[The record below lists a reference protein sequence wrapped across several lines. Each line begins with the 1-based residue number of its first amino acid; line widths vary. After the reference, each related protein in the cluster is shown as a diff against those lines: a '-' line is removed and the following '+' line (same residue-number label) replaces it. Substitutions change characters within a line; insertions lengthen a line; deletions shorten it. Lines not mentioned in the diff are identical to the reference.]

1 MGKEEEKLSL
11 YPQDNGDR
19 GVKTEEHRVSLAGNE
34 IFQNFSGLIRKKEKD
49 YVSHYLSSMWTSG
62 QLLRFPP
69 DKGSIIVELHHL
81 E

>member
-34 IFQNFSGLIRKKEKD
+34 IFQNLAMMVIAHICKYTKK
-49 YVSHYLSSMWTSG
+49 HW
-62 QLLRFPP
+62 F
-69 DKGSIIVELHHL
+69 L
-81 E
+81 EHEWINCTACAL